1 MWALVPLKGFSSA
14 KQRLAGVL
22 SDAER
27 ERLAQSMIAD
37 VLAVLAGHPDLA
49 GVALVADDPAAEWL
63 ARYYEVTLLRE
74 SDLGVHGL
82 NPVLTAALNWLGE
95 RGVSDVLVLHGDLP
109 LLSAGEVSELIAAH
123 RGRAPNVVLG
133 VPDRR
138 GVGTNALL
146 LSLPLTWPLAFG
158 HDSWQRHR
166 QAAARAG
173 LLQLKAISAPG
184 LAFDVDLAEDLVF
197 LQQQSGPGPAAATRR
212 FLTEAG
218 LLTRLDALR
227 NGSANGE
234 FGEQLTKP

>member
-95 RGVSDVLVLHGDLP
+95 RGVRDVLVLHGDLP
-109 LLSAGEVSELIAAH
+109 LLSAAEVSDLVAAH
-123 RGRAPNVVLG
+123 RKREPNTVLG

-158 HDSWQRHR
+158 NDSWQCH
-166 QAAARAG
+166 QAAAAGAG
-173 LLQLKAISAPG
+173 LRLQAIAAPG
-184 LAFDVDLAEDLVF
+184 LAFDVDLAEDL
-197 LQQQSGPGPAAATRR
+197 LLLRQQSGPGPAAATRR

-227 NGSANGE
+227 DGSANGE
-234 FGEQLTKP
+234 FSEPLTKP